1 LKKQGDTLI
10 KIVHICLAGVG
21 LTDGWSYQENLLTKF
36 HRLLGYEVTII
47 TSQWIRHK
55 SGKLIKT
62 VKSNYINE
70 NDCKIYRL
78 VIKNG
83 LKSSYRFKRYK
94 GVYNVLEK
102 EEPDILFIHN
112 IQFLDI
118 ILIVKYIKAYPT
130 VKVFVDS
137 HTDFSNSA
145 TNWFSKNVLHKIIWR
160 RCAQIIEPYTT
171 KFYGVLPAR
180 VDFLIDMYKIPKGKV
195 ELLVMGMDDESVF
208 LVKNEITMQAIREKY
223 HIKPE
228 EFLIMT
234 GGKIDVAKRQTLP
247 LMEAVKQMNRND
259 VKLIVFGSVSED
271 LKEELYSLCD
281 NDRIRY
287 IGWLDKKDA
296 YEHFAS
302 SDLVVF
308 PGRHSVFWEQVA
320 GLGIPMLVKYWEGT
334 THVDVGG
341 NCQFLYKDTVN
352 EIREKIETILNNREM
367 YENMKKVAE
376 EEGIKKFSYLRIA
389 KQSVES
395 Y

>member
-1 LKKQGDTLI
+1 M
-10 KIVHICLAGVG
+10 KIVHICLTGGG
-21 LTDGWSYQENLLTKF
+21 LTDGWSYQENLLTKY
-36 HRLLGYEVTII
+36 HRVLGYEVTII
-47 TSQWIRHK
+47 TSQWVGHK
-55 SGKLIKT
+55 SGKSIKAE
-62 VKSNYINE
+62 KNSYING
-70 NDCKIYRL
+70 NDCKICRL
-78 VIKNG
+78 VIRNG
-83 LKSSYRFKRYK
+83 LKHSYKFKRYK
-94 GVYNVLEK
+94 GLYEKLEK

-118 ILIVKYIKAYPT
+118 MLIVRYIKAYPA

-145 TNWFSKNVLHKIIWR
+145 TNWFSKNILHKIIWR
-160 RCAQIIEPYTT
+160 RCAQLIEPYTT

-180 VDFLIDMYKIPKGKV
+180 VDFLMDMYKIPKEKV
-195 ELLVMGMDDESVF
+195 ELLVMGMDDESVS
-208 LVKNEITMQAIREKY
+208 LVKNETTIQAIREKY

-234 GGKIDVAKRQTLP
+234 GGKIDVAKRQTLL
-247 LMEAVKQMNRND
+247 LMEAVKKMNRND
-259 VKLIVFGSVSED
+259 IKLIVFGSVSED

-281 NDRIRY
+281 NNRIRY
-287 IGWLDKKDA
+287 IGWLGTKDV

-341 NCQFLYKDTVN
+341 NCQFLYEDTVN
-352 EIREKIETILNNREM
+352 EIREKIETILNNQEM
-367 YENMKKVAE
+367 YENMKKIAE
-376 EEGIKKFSYLRIA
+376 KEGIKKFSYLRIA
-389 KQSVES
+389 RQSVEG